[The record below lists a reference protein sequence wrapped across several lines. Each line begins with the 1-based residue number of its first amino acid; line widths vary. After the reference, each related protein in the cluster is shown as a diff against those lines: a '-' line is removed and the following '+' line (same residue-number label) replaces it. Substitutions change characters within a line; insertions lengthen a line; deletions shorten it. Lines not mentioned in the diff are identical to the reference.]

1 MKKVMLAFGTRPEA
15 IKMVPL
21 VNALKNH
28 SDRIETTVCA
38 TAQHREFLDQTLAT
52 FDITPDFDLNVMKPG
67 QDLYD
72 ITTRVLNGMRD
83 VFNKYRPDIVLVHG
97 DTTTSFAVALAAF
110 YQQIPVAHVEA
121 GLRSGNILSP
131 FPEEANR
138 QLTSKIARFH
148 FSPTESNRRAL
159 LKENVSEESILVTGN
174 TGIDT
179 LFLILGKIADKAEFR
194 HTLQAQIA
202 NAGYPHARD
211 QLSERKILLVTG
223 HRRENF
229 GQGFIN
235 ICEALRTIAEQHP
248 EIDIVYP
255 VHLNPN
261 VKGPVH
267 QHLAGLKN
275 IFLIDPLTYEPF
287 VLLMKHSHLIL
298 TDSGGIQEEA
308 PSLDIPTLVMRENTE
323 RAEAVEAGTVKLV
336 GTDPG
341 RIVSEVEMLL
351 NDPVHYQTMCQAT
364 NPFGDGNASERI
376 VQFLLSQS

>member
-1 MKKVMLAFGTRPEA
+1 MKKIMLAFGTRPEA
-15 IKMVPL
+15 IKMAPL
-21 VNALKNH
+21 VHALKGRA
-28 SDRIETTVCA
+28 DQFETTVCA

-52 FDITPDFDLNVMKPG
+52 FDITPDFDLNVMQPG

-83 VFNKYRPDIVLVHG
+83 VFAQYRPDMVLVHG

-121 GLRSGNILSP
+121 GLRSGNLLSP

-148 FSPTESNRRAL
+148 FSPTEANRKAL
-159 LKENVSEESILVTGN
+159 VDENINADHIEVTGN
-174 TGIDT
+174 TGIDA
-179 LFLILGKIADKAEFR
+179 LFLILEKIDS
-194 HTLQAQIA
+194 
-202 NAGYPHARD
+202 NAGLKQALQQNILLAGYRHAN
-211 QLSERKILLVTG
+211 QLADRKILLVTG

-235 ICEALRTIAEQHP
+235 ICSAIRTVAERHP
-248 EIDIVYP
+248 DLDIVYP

-267 QHLAGLKN
+267 ERLAGLDN
-275 IFLIDPLTYEPF
+275 VFLIEPLNYEPF
-287 VLLMKHSHLIL
+287 VLMMKHAHLIL

-308 PSLDIPTLVMRENTE
+308 PALDIPTLVMRENTE

-336 GTDPG
+336 GTDPQ
-341 RIVSEVEMLL
+341 RIVKEVEQLL
-351 NDPVHYQTMCQAT
+351 LEPGHYQSMCQAT
-364 NPFGDGNASERI
+364 NPFGDGKASQRI
-376 VQFLLSQS
+376 VQFLLNQA